1 MESVSARY
9 PQFDQDVAP
18 LADLLTRARSGD
30 LQAYDGVVR
39 HEHARLRGFLGLLG
53 TPVSWL
59 DDLEQEVFIT
69 AWSALPRWDPALP
82 FVPWLNGIAR
92 NLVLR
97 HRERQAREHRGRG
110 AALAA
115 WLTQRLAGAEREE
128 SSQVERLR
136 ECLQRLPQHLRDLLH
151 LRYAE
156 GIEAQALA
164 ERSGRDGAAVRMALM
179 RARRLLS
186 ECMMPNGRTPT

>member
-1 MESVSARY
+1 M
-9 PQFDQDVAP
+9 
-18 LADLLTRARSGD
+18 
-30 LQAYDGVVR
+30 
-39 HEHARLRGFLGLLG
+39 
-53 TPVSWL
+53 
-59 DDLEQEVFIT
+59 
-69 AWSALPRWDPALP
+69 
-82 FVPWLNGIAR
+82 
-92 NLVLR
+92 
-97 HRERQAREHRGRG
+97 
-110 AALAA
+110 AA

-156 GIEAQALA
+156 GVEAETLA